1 MENRA
6 GIWKRASLT
15 GAQLGQTHGEE
26 RASLVNVEQSKDV
39 GDEDVG
45 DEEVG
50 EAPRLWSGA

>member
-15 GAQLGQTHGEE
+15 GAQPGQRHGEE
-26 RASLVNVEQSKDV
+26 RASLVSVEQRK
-39 GDEDVG
+39 DVG

-50 EAPRLWSGA
+50 EAPKPWSGA

>member
-1 MENRA
+1 M
-6 GIWKRASLT
+6 
-15 GAQLGQTHGEE
+15 
-26 RASLVNVEQSKDV
+26 VNVEQSKDV